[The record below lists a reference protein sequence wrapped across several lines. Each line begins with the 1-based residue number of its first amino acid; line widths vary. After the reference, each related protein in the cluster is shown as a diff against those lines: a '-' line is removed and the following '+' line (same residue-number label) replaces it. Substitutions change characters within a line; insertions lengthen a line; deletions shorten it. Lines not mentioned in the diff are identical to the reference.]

1 MAQNGYDELM
11 RLSDSRYLLSMITAR
26 RAAQLKAG
34 LPSVLP
40 ADAYPATRNTVTIAM
55 HELIYSERLTWG
67 DDVPDEKALKQTLDK
82 DKDED
87 TYSVSKRKQRDTA
100 S

>member
-1 MAQNGYDELM
+1 MAQEGYDELM
-11 RLSDSRYLLSMITAR
+11 RLSDSRYTLSMITAR

-55 HELIYSERLTWG
+55 HELRFSNRLTWG
-67 DDVPDEKALKQTLDK
+67 DDLPDEKTIKQTLEQDR
-82 DKDED
+82 ED
-87 TYSVSKRKQRDTA
+87 TYSISKRKSRDA
-100 S
+100 QM